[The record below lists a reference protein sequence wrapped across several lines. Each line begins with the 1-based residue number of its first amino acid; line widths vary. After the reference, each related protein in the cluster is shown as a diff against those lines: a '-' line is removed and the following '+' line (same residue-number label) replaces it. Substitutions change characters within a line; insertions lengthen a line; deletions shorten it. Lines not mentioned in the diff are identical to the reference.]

1 MRTSSLSIMMDFLK
15 ITMIMVAFLGD
26 FMVK

>member
-15 ITMIMVAFLGD
+15 ITMIMVAFLHD

>member
-15 ITMIMVAFLGD
+15 ITMIMVAFLDD

>member
-15 ITMIMVAFLGD
+15 NTMIMVAFSYD